1 MSDATTQTAATKA
14 GLPFNDAVPGAVLEV
29 IEDAL
34 VVSPDRLLELATY
47 LRDQQDYD
55 YLVMVTS
62 VDWPDYFEVVYYLTH
77 VSGATGDAEMSGGGA
92 PGNDFTGSPGH
103 RPMRSIGVTLSP
115 APLVLK
121 VRLPDKSNPQVP
133 SVVPVWPGADLQ
145 EREIYD
151 LMGIRFDGHP
161 NLRRILLW
169 DGFEGHPLRKDYQ
182 ESYFEEGAKPFK
194 SRHPEGEHLWAED
207 RVPWKDNISYPV
219 AWDPDLWTQPEVQYR
234 RIMGVD
240 EGGNGAGVQA
250 ERVLINMGPQHPSTH
265 GVFRMVVAVE
275 GEQIV
280 GLEPEIG
287 YLHRCH
293 EKIGERNTYIMNIP
307 FTDRLD
313 YISSMSNNLGYVL
326 AVEKLMGLEAPE
338 RADYIRV
345 IMAEFTRIISHLIAV
360 GFLFNDLGAYFTPA
374 LYGLRERE
382 LMLDLFESVA
392 GSRMM
397 CNYMRFGGVFA
408 DLPAGWVE
416 RARDL
421 VWNRLPHVMERF
433 EDLMS
438 GNEIFLFRTRGVG
451 HLSAAEAVAY
461 SMAGPMLRASGVPYD
476 IRKAQPYSA
485 YDRFEF
491 DVCTRPEGDVWAR
504 FRVRMDEI
512 YQSLRILKQA
522 LDGLPEG
529 PIMPPGKK
537 QYQMRVPAGE
547 AYSRIEG
554 PKGELGF
561 YVVSDGT
568 PNPYRYHV
576 RAPTFINLTS
586 LEKMCV
592 GHKIADA
599 VVILGAVD
607 IVLGEVDR

>member
-1 MSDATTQTAATKA
+1 MTEPVTNA
-14 GLPFNDAVPGAVLEV
+14 LPFSDAVPGAVLETTRNG
-29 IEDAL
+29 L
-34 VVSPDRLLELATY
+34 VVAADKLPALARY
-47 LRDQQDYD
+47 LHDQQGYD
-55 YLVMVTS
+55 YLSMVTS
-62 VDWPDYFEVVYYLTH
+62 VDWPQYLEVVYYLYG
-77 VSGATGDAEMSGGGA
+77 VAQ
-92 PGNDFTGSPGH
+92 P
-103 RPMRSIGVTLSP
+103 RPE
-115 APLVLK
+115 LVLK
-121 VRLPDKSNPQVP
+121 VRVPDKTQPVVP
-133 SVVPVWPGADLQ
+133 SVVDIWPGADLQ
-145 EREIYD
+145 EREVYD
-151 LMGIRFDGHP
+151 MMGIRFEGHP

-169 DGFEGHPLRKDYQ
+169 EGFAGHPLRKDYKEPYYEE
-182 ESYFEEGAKPFK
+182 ESKPFK
-194 SRHPEGEHLWAED
+194 SRHPDGEHLWAED
-207 RVPWKDNISYPV
+207 RVPWKDNVSYPV
-219 AWDPDLWTQPEVQYR
+219 GFDPDLWVSPEVQYR

-240 EGGNGAGVQA
+240 QGGNGAELKT
-250 ERVLINMGPQHPSTH
+250 ERILVNMGPQHPSTH
-265 GVFRMVVAVE
+265 GVFRMVLALE
-275 GEQIV
+275 GENVV

-293 EKIGERNTYIMNIP
+293 EKIGERNTFIMNIP

-326 AVEKLMGLEAPE
+326 AVEKLMGLQVPE
-338 RADYIRV
+338 RAEYIRV
-345 IMAEFTRIISHLIAV
+345 IMAEFTRIVSHFIAV

-382 LMLDLFESVA
+382 LILDLFEAAS

-397 CNYMRFGGVFA
+397 CNYMRFGGVAA

-416 RARDL
+416 QARDL
-421 VWNRLPHVMERF
+421 VWNRLPRVMEDF
-433 EDLMS
+433 EALLA
-438 GNEIFLFRTRGVG
+438 GNEIFLARTKGVG
-451 HLSAAEAVAY
+451 RLSAQEAVAY

-476 IRKAQPYSA
+476 LRKAAPYSI
-485 YDRFEF
+485 YDRFDF
-491 DVCTRPEGDVWAR
+491 DVCSRPDGDVWAR

-522 LDGLPEG
+522 LDGLPDG

-537 QYQMRVPAGE
+537 QHQVRVPAGE

-561 YVVSDGT
+561 YVVSDGK

-586 LEKMCV
+586 LEKMCI
-592 GHKIADA
+592 GHKVADS
-599 VVILGAVD
+599 VVILGAID